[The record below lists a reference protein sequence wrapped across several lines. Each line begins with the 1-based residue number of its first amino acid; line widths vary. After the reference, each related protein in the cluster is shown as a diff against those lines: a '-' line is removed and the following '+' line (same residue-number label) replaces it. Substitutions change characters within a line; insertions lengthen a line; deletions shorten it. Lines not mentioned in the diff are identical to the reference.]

1 MRNPGMERVSLANK
15 RHDFNSLSTDTA
27 IDVRPAQSSGN
38 SRYCRH
44 GDADGSRGFRS
55 GNRRCAGISTS
66 IRSASWSSP
75 SAENCSVAWPFSIS
89 TAAAT
94 TRSISGEFQ
103 PSRPD
108 FGFFAGCDEPVSAS
122 YIWAIG
128 ATGRGI
134 AGLGKAAAHLRKPRY
149 VNADCFAQPSTAAGR
164 DLMIATGF
172 IQIPSFQPDLWCYQR
187 PWKRLQKPMPSSNP
201 SARSFEDARY

>member
-15 RHDFNSLSTDTA
+15 RHDFDSLSTETA
-27 IDVRPAQSSGN
+27 IDVRPAQSSEIADIADMATQMVPGVQIGEQALRRHFDFDPECILTF
-38 SRYCRH
+38 SRH
-44 GDADGSRGFRS
+44 GKLLGGMAFLYLNGRGHDAL
-55 GNRRCAGISTS
+55 
-66 IRSASWSSP
+66 
-75 SAENCSVAWPFSIS
+75 
-89 TAAAT
+89 
-94 TRSISGEFQ
+94 ISGEFQ

-108 FGFFAGCDEPVSAS
+108 FGFFARCDEPVSAS

-172 IQIPSFQPDLWCYQR
+172 MQIPSFQPDLWCYQR
-187 PWKRLQKPMPSSNP
+187 PWKRLQKPMPSSSP

>member
-1 MRNPGMERVSLANK
+1 MERVSLTNK
-15 RHDFNSLSTDTA
+15 RHDFDSLSTNAA
-27 IDVRPAQSSGN
+27 IEVRLPHSSEIAAIADMATSMVPGVQIAEPALRRHFDFDPECILTFSHHGKLLGGMAFLYLNGGGYDALISGAF
-38 SRYCRH
+38 SP
-44 GDADGSRGFRS
+44 
-55 GNRRCAGISTS
+55 
-66 IRSASWSSP
+66 SSP
-75 SAENCSVAWPFSIS
+75 
-89 TAAAT
+89 
-94 TRSISGEFQ
+94 
-103 PSRPD
+103 D
-108 FGFFAGCDEPVSAS
+108 FAFFACSNEPVSAI

-149 VNADCFAQPSTAAGR
+149 VNADCFAQPSTTAGR

-187 PWKRLQKPMPSSNP
+187 PWKRLPKSEPSSNF